1 MRFALIGAT
10 YMSRSTAM
18 NRTNLETEI
27 VEQIMHEHDVLRDK
41 LKRIHAVLAAP
52 PAQDEIEALLREFL
66 TTLVVHFS
74 NEENEGFFS
83 EVTACAPLLKERAG
97 KLCVEHRQMLH
108 DANELCR
115 FAAAGSPSIPWWRE
129 LSSRCH
135 VFSKRLM
142 QHEIDEN
149 KLLHES
155 HMADI

>member
-1 MRFALIGAT
+1 
-10 YMSRSTAM
+10 M

-27 VEQIMHEHDVLRDK
+27 VEQILHEHDVLRDK
-41 LKRIHAVLAAP
+41 LKHIHAVLAEP
-52 PAQDEIEALLREFL
+52 PVQNEIEALLREFL

-74 NEENEGFFS
+74 NEEDEGFFR
-83 EVTACAPLLKERAG
+83 EVTACAPFLKDRAA

-129 LSSRCH
+129 LKSRCQE
-135 VFSKRLM
+135 FSRRVM
-142 QHEIDEN
+142 QHELDES

-155 HMADI
+155 HLADI

>member
-1 MRFALIGAT
+1 
-10 YMSRSTAM
+10 M

-27 VEQIMHEHDVLRDK
+27 VERIMHEHDALRDK
-41 LKRIHAVLAAP
+41 LHRIHAVLAEL
-52 PAQDEIEALLREFL
+52 PAQVEIEALLREFL

-135 VFSKRLM
+135 AFSEQLM
-142 QHEIDEN
+142 QHEVEES

-155 HMADI
+155 RLADM